1 MKVTG
6 YPSIDKPHEKGYSHF
21 AKNPII
27 PNMSVYNILKLI
39 NVFNGNEQAINCLNL
54 NVTYNELIK
63 DVDTLAKAFK
73 ELGIK
78 ANDIIPVCMP
88 NLYQE
93 LVCFLAANKIGA
105 IITFLNYQSTIE
117 EIKYYL
123 NMFSSPLYINYD
135 KDREYNEIIKNG
147 TKVRQIITLNKN
159 DINLKRFTT
168 IDNMSMGNSDF
179 ISFDEVGSLAKY
191 YRNPINSQFGKQ
203 QDSIILYTSGTTG
216 SPKAVLI
223 TNENIISSGIYMKNS
238 IGEAMNKGKKCL
250 VCVDFSYPYGSL
262 TSALMTL
269 MSKKEAILTPGLN
282 AKNFYTFLQRKPNY
296 IFGIPPICNIMLNDP
311 EINKMDLSFLQVFI
325 SGGDFLSPKKSTELL
340 EFLKRHGS
348 NASICNGSGNAET
361 TGANTNAVGIKYNP
375 MSVGKPL
382 VGTNVKII
390 SPETGEELKYNE
402 VGYICYSGKHVFKE
416 YFNDKETT
424 SKVKKYDQ
432 NGVCWYITDTL
443 GFIDEEGY
451 AHIVGRDRDFI
462 ITFGETGS
470 AYKIYCNMVQESI
483 ASINFIDSCI
493 VVGVSD
499 STRDKVG
506 YAFVK
511 LKSDYNYEP
520 SITEKII
527 LDKCNS
533 TLYFNNKPIN
543 LKSYEIPK
551 YIQVVD
557 EFPQNEKS
565 HKIDYEHLRIIAEE
579 QVSSRPKTRILKKGE

>member
-1 MKVTG
+1 
-6 YPSIDKPHEKGYSHF
+6 
-21 AKNPII
+21 
-27 PNMSVYNILKLI
+27 
-39 NVFNGNEQAINCLNL
+39 
-54 NVTYNELIK
+54 
-63 DVDTLAKAFK
+63 
-73 ELGIK
+73 
-78 ANDIIPVCMP
+78 
-88 NLYQE
+88 
-93 LVCFLAANKIGA
+93 
-105 IITFLNYQSTIE
+105 
-117 EIKYYL
+117 
-123 NMFSSPLYINYD
+123 
-135 KDREYNEIIKNG
+135 
-147 TKVRQIITLNKN
+147 
-159 DINLKRFTT
+159 
-168 IDNMSMGNSDF
+168 
-179 ISFDEVGSLAKY
+179 
-191 YRNPINSQFGKQ
+191 
-203 QDSIILYTSGTTG
+203 
-216 SPKAVLI
+216 
-223 TNENIISSGIYMKNS
+223 
-238 IGEAMNKGKKCL
+238 
-250 VCVDFSYPYGSL
+250 
-262 TSALMTL
+262 
-269 MSKKEAILTPGLN
+269 
-282 AKNFYTFLQRKPNY
+282 
-296 IFGIPPICNIMLNDP
+296 
-311 EINKMDLSFLQVFI
+311 MDLSFLQVFI

-340 EFLKRHGS
+340 EFLKKHGS

-483 ASINFIDSCI
+483 ASINFIDSCV

-579 QVSSRPKTRILKKGE
+579 QVSSRTKTRILKKGE